1 MSQLDLELDKEKQQ
15 HKESELSLFV
25 ILTERVKLID
35 SLASVLDSRFDD
47 SEKLILSEKVA
58 EENFI
63 LERSRQEISITS

>member
-25 ILTERVKLID
+25 TLTGRVKLID

-47 SEKLILSEKVA
+47 FEKLILSEKGA

-63 LERSRQEISITS
+63 LERSRLEISITS